1 MLTFRRRFGICLKE
15 GHSSLDE
22 WLVRRVIQL
31 ALTFQK
37 WSRCLVHHLWN
48 SLNAEIGVLNSLITT
63 VSVLEIEIYMETKLG
78 LTMVLYL
85 GHLLDTVPPAPPT
98 TLEHL
103 EENLEGRN
111 KELFLDFMKSMLQW
125 VPENR
130 KTASELLE
138 DPWLNKKFE

>member
-1 MLTFRRRFGICLKE
+1 M
-15 GHSSLDE
+15 
-22 WLVRRVIQL
+22 
-31 ALTFQK
+31 
-37 WSRCLVHHLWN
+37 
-48 SLNAEIGVLNSLITT
+48 ITT

-85 GHLLDTVPPAPPT
+85 GHLLDTVPPATPT
-98 TLEHL
+98 ALEHL